1 MRILLLT
8 HRLPWPPD
16 KGDKIRSFNILRHL
30 AATHELHVACPLD
43 STEDAQRQSSPP
55 AGVRGV
61 TTASIPARAG
71 AATLCRALATRR
83 SVSVAHFYSA
93 ELQQRIDALIDAERF
108 DAYLCFSSPMAEYL
122 FRSRHWNDGMRRARR
137 LMDFI
142 DVDSHKW
149 RQYAEEGLP
158 PWSWVYRYEA
168 WRLADYERRVL
179 ASFDAA
185 LVVSA
190 QERDYFPGGATERL
204 VAVSNGVDLEYFA
217 AAPPAPG
224 ADVVFTGVM
233 DYRPNVDAVCWF
245 AREIWPRIHAAL
257 PESRFWIVGSQPTA
271 AVQRLAILDG
281 VHVTGRVPDVR
292 EYVRRAAVCV
302 APLRIARGLQ
312 NKVLEAMAMARAVVA
327 TGEAHEGLRAEPGR
341 ELVVAPADGRFADA
355 VIGLLGDAGRRA
367 DLGAAARR
375 CVERNYQWQR
385 NLSSLDALL
394 CASTPA
400 RAAERVP

>member
-30 AATHELHVACPLD
+30 AAAHELHVACPLD
-43 STEDAQRQSSPP
+43 SAEDAQRQSSPP
-55 AGVRGV
+55 AGVRSV
-61 TTASIPARAG
+61 TTAPIPPRAG
-71 AATLCRALATRR
+71 VATLCRALAGRR

-93 ELQQRIDALIDAERF
+93 ALQQRIDALVDAERF

-122 FRSRHWNDGMRRARR
+122 FRSRHWGAAMQGARR

-149 RQYAEEGLP
+149 RQYADEGLP

-168 WRLADYERRVL
+168 WRLAEYERRVL

-190 QERDYFPGGATERL
+190 QERDYFPGGATGQL
-204 VAVSNGVDLEYFA
+204 IAVSNGVDLDYFA
-217 AAPPAPG
+217 AAAPVPG
-224 ADVVFTGVM
+224 AEVVFTGVM

-245 AREIWPRIHAAL
+245 ARDIWPRIRAAV
-257 PESRFWIVGSQPTA
+257 PEARFWIVGSQPTA
-271 AVQRLAILDG
+271 EVQRLAAVPG
-281 VHVTGRVPDVR
+281 VQVTGRVPDVR

-312 NKVLEAMAMARAVVA
+312 NKVLEAMAMSRAVVA
-327 TGEAHEGLRAEPGR
+327 TGEAHEGLQAEPGR
-341 ELVVAPADGRFADA
+341 DLLVAPTDARFADV
-355 VIGLLGDAGRRA
+355 VIGLLGDPVRRA
-367 DLGAAARR
+367 QLGDAARR
-375 CVERNYQWQR
+375 CVESNYQWRQ

-394 CASTPA
+394 AAASPA
-400 RAAERVP
+400 RPAERRS